1 MNAVSDKEKYDASVK
16 KIVSQPRFVAAIM
29 RLTVPEYEGMTV
41 EEILPYIVEI
51 SDETAVDDVSAASL
65 QNLPQEQVSLL
76 SKIISYDLHI
86 KAKNP
91 KAGNINVTLYFDFE
105 FQNEYR
111 DSSLGYPLLKRAFY
125 YVARELDSQL
135 GVLTKDTDYG
145 SLQKSYSIWI
155 CNEHIPRDEQNS
167 MTRYHIIKEDV
178 IGKSRDIPEYYD
190 LMEVIMI
197 RRGSIEIDEEIF
209 DFLNGLFKS
218 DVDRVVKY
226 TGGDKV
232 IEGEV
237 KKMGGFGQALVDKTE
252 EKARE
257 EGRAEG
263 KAEGK
268 AEGRAEGLKDTAV
281 LMSYLVQNGRS
292 DDIIKAANDP
302 AYLDQLLDEYEK
314 ANQVNTLN
322 VVNKQS

>member
-41 EEILPYIVEI
+41 EEILPCIVEI
-51 SDETAVDDVSAASL
+51 SEETAVDDVSAAAL
-65 QNLPQEQVSLL
+65 QNMPQEQISLL

-86 KAKNP
+86 KARNP
-91 KAGNINVTLYFDFE
+91 KAGNINLTLYFDFE

-111 DSSLGYPLLKRAFY
+111 DTSLGYPLLKRAFY

-155 CNEHIPRDEQNS
+155 CNEHIPEEEQNS
-167 MTRYHIIKEDV
+167 MTRYHIVKEDV
-178 IGKSRDIPEYYD
+178 IGHSSDIPENYD

-197 RRGSIEIDEEIF
+197 RRGSIEIDEDIF

-237 KKMGGFGQALVDKTE
+237 KKMGGFGQALVESTE
-252 EKARE
+252 EKVLAEATKKRDRE
-257 EGRAEG
+257 KIEEMLRKG
-263 KAEGK
+263 KTPEAIADFCGYPIELIKSVQDSMK
-268 AEGRAEGLKDTAV
+268 AQESQKENMA
-281 LMSYLVQNGRS
+281 
-292 DDIIKAANDP
+292 IAN
-302 AYLDQLLDEYEK
+302 
-314 ANQVNTLN
+314 
-322 VVNKQS
+322 

>member
-41 EEILPYIVEI
+41 EEILPCIVEI
-51 SDETAVDDVSAASL
+51 SEETAVDDVSAAAL
-65 QNLPQEQVSLL
+65 QNMPQEQISLL

-86 KAKNP
+86 KARNP
-91 KAGNINVTLYFDFE
+91 KAGNINLTLYFDFE

-111 DSSLGYPLLKRAFY
+111 DTSLGYPLLKRAFY

-155 CNEHIPRDEQNS
+155 CNEHIPEEEQNS

-178 IGKSRDIPEYYD
+178 IGKSSDIPENYD

-197 RRGSIEIDEEIF
+197 RRGSIEIDEDIF

-237 KKMGGFGQALVDKTE
+237 KKMGGFGQALVESTE
-252 EKARE
+252 EKVLAEATKKRDRE
-257 EGRAEG
+257 KIEEMLRKG
-263 KAEGK
+263 KTPEAIADFCGYPIELIKSVQDSMK
-268 AEGRAEGLKDTAV
+268 AQEAQKENMA
-281 LMSYLVQNGRS
+281 
-292 DDIIKAANDP
+292 IAN
-302 AYLDQLLDEYEK
+302 
-314 ANQVNTLN
+314 
-322 VVNKQS
+322 

>member
-41 EEILPYIVEI
+41 EEILPCIVEI
-51 SDETAVDDVSAASL
+51 SEETAVDDVSAAAL
-65 QNLPQEQVSLL
+65 QNMPQEQISLL

-86 KAKNP
+86 KARNP
-91 KAGNINVTLYFDFE
+91 KAGNINLTLYFDFE

-111 DSSLGYPLLKRAFY
+111 DTSLGYPLLKRAFY

-155 CNEHIPRDEQNS
+155 CNEHIPEEEQNS
-167 MTRYHIIKEDV
+167 MTRYHIVKEDV
-178 IGKSRDIPEYYD
+178 IGHSSDIPENYD

-197 RRGSIEIDEEIF
+197 RRGSIEIDEDIF

-237 KKMGGFGQALVDKTE
+237 KKMGGFGQALVESTE
-252 EKARE
+252 EKVLAEATKKRDRE
-257 EGRAEG
+257 KIEEMLRKG
-263 KAEGK
+263 KTPEAIADFCGYPIELIKSVQDSMK
-268 AEGRAEGLKDTAV
+268 AQEAQKENMA
-281 LMSYLVQNGRS
+281 
-292 DDIIKAANDP
+292 IAN
-302 AYLDQLLDEYEK
+302 
-314 ANQVNTLN
+314 
-322 VVNKQS
+322 

>member
-1 MNAVSDKEKYDASVK
+1 MDILMNAVSDKEKYDASVK

-41 EEILPYIVEI
+41 EEILPCIVEI
-51 SDETAVDDVSAASL
+51 SEETAVDDVSAAAL
-65 QNLPQEQVSLL
+65 QNMPQEQISLL

-86 KAKNP
+86 KARNP
-91 KAGNINVTLYFDFE
+91 KAGNINLTLYFDFE

-111 DSSLGYPLLKRAFY
+111 DTSLGYPLLKRAFY

-155 CNEHIPRDEQNS
+155 CNEHIPEEEQNS

-178 IGKSRDIPEYYD
+178 IGKSSDIPENYD

-197 RRGSIEIDEEIF
+197 RRGSIEIDEDIF

-237 KKMGGFGQALVDKTE
+237 KKMGGFGQALVESTE
-252 EKARE
+252 EKVLAEATKKRDRE
-257 EGRAEG
+257 KIEEMLRKG
-263 KAEGK
+263 KTPEAIADFCGYPIELIKSVQDSMK
-268 AEGRAEGLKDTAV
+268 AQEAQKENMA
-281 LMSYLVQNGRS
+281 
-292 DDIIKAANDP
+292 IAN
-302 AYLDQLLDEYEK
+302 
-314 ANQVNTLN
+314 
-322 VVNKQS
+322 

>member
-1 MNAVSDKEKYDASVK
+1 MSAVSDKEKYDASVK
-16 KIVSQPRFVAAIM
+16 KIVKQARFVAAIL
-29 RLTVPEYEGMTV
+29 RLTVPEYKGMTV
-41 EEILPYIVEI
+41 EDILPYIVDI
-51 SDETAVDDVSAASL
+51 SDMVAVDDVSGAAL
-65 QNLPQEQVSLL
+65 MNLPQEQTALL
-76 SKIISYDLHI
+76 SKIITYDVHI
-86 KAKNP
+86 KARNP
-91 KAGNINVTLYFDFE
+91 KAGEDINVTLYFDFE

-111 DSSLGYPLLKRAFY
+111 DSTLGYPLLKRAMY

-135 GVLTKDTDYG
+135 GILTEDTDYS

-155 CNEHIPRDEQNS
+155 CNENIPRDEQNS

-178 IGKSRDIPEYYD
+178 IGKSRDIPENYD

-252 EKARE
+252 EKAVE
-257 EGRAEG
+257 KG
-263 KAEGK
+263 KKLITDLLG
-268 AEGRAEGLKDTAV
+268 
-281 LMSYLVQNGRS
+281 YLAQNGRT
-292 DDIIKAANDP
+292 DDIVKAANDP
-302 AYLDQLLDEYEK
+302 AYLEKLFKEYQETEEYK
-314 ANQVNTLN
+314 ATLQNEQKELEAQVD
-322 VVNKQS
+322 

>member
-1 MNAVSDKEKYDASVK
+1 M
-16 KIVSQPRFVAAIM
+16 
-29 RLTVPEYEGMTV
+29 
-41 EEILPYIVEI
+41 PYIVDI
-51 SDETAVDDVSAASL
+51 SDMVAVDDVSGAAL
-65 QNLPQEQVSLL
+65 MNLPQEQTALL
-76 SKIISYDLHI
+76 SKIITYDVHI
-86 KAKNP
+86 KARNP
-91 KAGNINVTLYFDFE
+91 KAGEDINVTLYFDFE

-111 DSSLGYPLLKRAFY
+111 DSTLGYPLLKRAMY

-135 GVLTKDTDYG
+135 GILTEDTDYS

-155 CNEHIPRDEQNS
+155 CNENIPRDEQNS

-197 RRGSIEIDEEIF
+197 RRGSIEIDEDIF

-237 KKMGGFGQALVDKTE
+237 KKMGGFGQALVESTE
-252 EKARE
+252 EKVLAEATKKRDRE
-257 EGRAEG
+257 KIEEMLRKG
-263 KAEGK
+263 KTPEAIADFCGYPIELVKSVQESMK
-268 AEGRAEGLKDTAV
+268 AQEAQEENMA
-281 LMSYLVQNGRS
+281 
-292 DDIIKAANDP
+292 IAN
-302 AYLDQLLDEYEK
+302 
-314 ANQVNTLN
+314 
-322 VVNKQS
+322 

>member
-1 MNAVSDKEKYDASVK
+1 MDILMNAVSDKEKYDASVK

-41 EEILPYIVEI
+41 EEILPCIVEI
-51 SDETAVDDVSAASL
+51 SEETAVDDVSAAAL
-65 QNLPQEQVSLL
+65 QNMPQEQISLL

-86 KAKNP
+86 KARNP
-91 KAGNINVTLYFDFE
+91 KAGNINLTLYFDFE

-111 DSSLGYPLLKRAFY
+111 DTSLGYPLLKRAFY

-155 CNEHIPRDEQNS
+155 CNEHIPEEEQNS
-167 MTRYHIIKEDV
+167 MTRYHIVKEDV
-178 IGKSRDIPEYYD
+178 IGKSSDIPENYD

-197 RRGSIEIDEEIF
+197 RRGSIEIDEDIF

-237 KKMGGFGQALVDKTE
+237 KKMGGFGQALVESTE
-252 EKARE
+252 EKVLAEATKKRDRE
-257 EGRAEG
+257 KIEEMLRKG
-263 KAEGK
+263 KTPEAIADFCGYPIELVKSVQESMK
-268 AEGRAEGLKDTAV
+268 AQEAQEENMA
-281 LMSYLVQNGRS
+281 
-292 DDIIKAANDP
+292 IAN
-302 AYLDQLLDEYEK
+302 
-314 ANQVNTLN
+314 
-322 VVNKQS
+322 

>member
-41 EEILPYIVEI
+41 EEILPCIVEI
-51 SDETAVDDVSAASL
+51 SEETAVDDVSAAAL
-65 QNLPQEQVSLL
+65 QNMPQEQISLL
-76 SKIISYDLHI
+76 SKISSYDLHI
-86 KAKNP
+86 KARNP
-91 KAGNINVTLYFDFE
+91 KAGNINLTLYFDFE

-111 DSSLGYPLLKRAFY
+111 DTSLGYPLLKRAFY

-155 CNEHIPRDEQNS
+155 CNEHIPEEEQNS

-178 IGKSRDIPEYYD
+178 IGKSSDIPENYD

-197 RRGSIEIDEEIF
+197 RRGSIEIDEDIF

-237 KKMGGFGQALVDKTE
+237 KKMGGFGQALVESTE
-252 EKARE
+252 EKVLAEATKKRDRE
-257 EGRAEG
+257 KIEEMLRKG
-263 KAEGK
+263 KTPEAIADFCGYPIELVKSVQESMK
-268 AEGRAEGLKDTAV
+268 AQEAQKENMA
-281 LMSYLVQNGRS
+281 
-292 DDIIKAANDP
+292 IAN
-302 AYLDQLLDEYEK
+302 
-314 ANQVNTLN
+314 
-322 VVNKQS
+322 